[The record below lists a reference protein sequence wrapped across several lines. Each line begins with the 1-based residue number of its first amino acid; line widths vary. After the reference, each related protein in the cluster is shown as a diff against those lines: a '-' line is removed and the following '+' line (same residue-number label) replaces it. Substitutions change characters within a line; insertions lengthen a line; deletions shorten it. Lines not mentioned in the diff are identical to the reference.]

1 MVNNCILVVDDE
13 IRMRKLIKDFLVA
26 KGYSILEAEDGEKAL
41 EAFEENKNKINL
53 VLLDVMMPKLDGWSV
68 LRQIRQE
75 SKVPIIML
83 TARGEEQD
91 ELFGFELGVDE
102 YISKPFSPK
111 ILVARVEAILKRTAP
126 DSKEVKDYGGVEID
140 KEGRTVKVDG
150 KLIELS
156 LREYELLTYLVENK
170 DIALSRDKIL
180 NNVWNY
186 DYYGDSRTIDSHIK
200 KIRHKLIIIFLILVN
215 NFVLGRFYLYSKRQ
229 TLKSVYRTVND
240 YYNNDKSENF
250 EEKLE
255 QIAIQNNFDIL
266 IRNNENVNIYTSNK
280 DFYSTFGQMNE
291 MTSRFNIGVGEL
303 IEQSDNFVIKKIKDS
318 KNGITYILLSSTLD
332 NGYLL
337 YIRIP
342 ISSIQES
349 VKISNNFLYLMAG
362 FAILIAAV
370 IVSYVSRKFTDPIL
384 ELNDIAK
391 KMSNLDFSHKYR
403 IKDVDDEI
411 NNLGRSIN
419 VMSDKLERTINQLRN
434 SNIELEK
441 DIEEKS
447 KIDEMRKSFI
457 SDVSH
462 ELKTPIALIQGYSE
476 GLLENVNTDE
486 ESRKF
491 YAEVILD
498 ETNKMDKLV
507 KQLLE
512 LMKLE
517 YGKRQFNDKKFNIV
531 EVEKE
536 VVRKSKVMLEEK
548 KVKIEF
554 NLSEEINVFADDF
567 YIEQV
572 ISNYITNAIKHVK
585 EIDGK
590 KVISIVNEVNI
601 EKNKVRVKIF
611 NTGENIAEEHINRIW
626 NRFYKVDESR
636 NRTDGGTG
644 IGLSFVKA
652 IMNNYGNRYGV
663 TNKDDGV
670 EFYFDL
676 DLIV

>member
-1 MVNNCILVVDDE
+1 MSKKQNPLKSVRV
-13 IRMRKLIKDFLVA
+13 KLF
-26 KGYSILEAEDGEKAL
+26 
-41 EAFEENKNKINL
+41 
-53 VLLDVMMPKLDGWSV
+53 M
-68 LRQIRQE
+68 
-75 SKVPIIML
+75 
-83 TARGEEQD
+83 T
-91 ELFGFELGVDE
+91 
-102 YISKPFSPK
+102 
-111 ILVARVEAILKRTAP
+111 
-126 DSKEVKDYGGVEID
+126 
-140 KEGRTVKVDG
+140 
-150 KLIELS
+150 LS
-156 LREYELLTYLVENK
+156 LV
-170 DIALSRDKIL
+170 IL
-180 NNVWNY
+180 
-186 DYYGDSRTIDSHIK
+186 
-200 KIRHKLIIIFLILVN
+200 LIIIFLILVN

-636 NRTDGGTG
+636 NRKDGGTG

-663 TNKDDGV
+663 TNKEDGV